1 MSDSESGDDAYGPPL
16 PPGFKSP
23 KSRSSKTEED
33 DDSFMPALPPHMVKS
48 AAKKEA
54 TKDSEEEEDACG
66 PSLPSH
72 VPKSTSKRKGDE
84 SEDSHNKTPK
94 VDTGNSE
101 EESGDE
107 DDMYG
112 PALPPHLLQ
121 KKKDGIEPSQSQK
134 RVLGPT
140 LPKGY
145 VPSASTMPVPEEGE
159 SSESD
164 EDGFV
169 LGPIP
174 SAEKIDEEEYRIR
187 QLEYRAKKMK
197 DKLQGKGE
205 DKPMQRESWMLELP
219 EDRKSFCGLEAR
231 QFRRKAPMERGDR
244 SVWTDTPADKER
256 KAQMGTDEDARDY
269 APEDI
274 AAKKRDE
281 KLSEMVESYNSKK
294 RAEPLIDM
302 HKKKKKEMEP
312 KEGKKERRPF
322 SREEDMNVNKFDD
335 VQKEKIL
342 KKARH
347 LNDRFSSGDRKFL

>member
-1 MSDSESGDDAYGPPL
+1 
-16 PPGFKSP
+16 
-23 KSRSSKTEED
+23 
-33 DDSFMPALPPHMVKS
+33 MPALPPHMVKS

-84 SEDSHNKTPK
+84 SEDSHNKASK

-169 LGPIP
+169 VGPIP

-197 DKLQGKGE
+197 DKLQGKVSITYHILR
-205 DKPMQRESWMLELP
+205 PCW
-219 EDRKSFCGLEAR
+219 
-231 QFRRKAPMERGDR
+231 
-244 SVWTDTPADKER
+244 
-256 KAQMGTDEDARDY
+256 QM
-269 APEDI
+269 
-274 AAKKRDE
+274 
-281 KLSEMVESYNSKK
+281 
-294 RAEPLIDM
+294 
-302 HKKKKKEMEP
+302 
-312 KEGKKERRPF
+312 
-322 SREEDMNVNKFDD
+322 
-335 VQKEKIL
+335 
-342 KKARH
+342 
-347 LNDRFSSGDRKFL
+347 